1 MLSGHGFPL
10 WSMLVKNIETVNLA
24 QLLALLLEMGSSVAQ
39 AGLKLTMYP
48 RMTVLCLPLH
58 AMPWLWSRPL
68 SPAIF
73 CLFQDRI
80 LTYIPC
86 WPQSSECWDYGN
98 APSQAWLGVLCFK
111 MHLPPPGSPE
121 QCITILKVERGRRR
135 GNRNEPFCNGNFQ
148 SVSSPMAHFH

>member
-1 MLSGHGFPL
+1 
-10 WSMLVKNIETVNLA
+10 MLVKNVETVNLA

-73 CLFQDRI
+73 CLFRDRI

-86 WPQSSECWDYGN
+86 WPQSVGIMGMH
-98 APSQAWLGVLCFK
+98 GVLCFK

-121 QCITILKVERGRRR
+121 
-135 GNRNEPFCNGNFQ
+135 
-148 SVSSPMAHFH
+148 